1 MEEQDVSFIFNAQH
15 DCSMLGCEASALQPR
30 IQECQTTDQME
41 KLVSHKDNDHFV
53 INMFGLH
60 NAMLLCQAL
69 PPHLAEITALYDDRQ
84 AHHDQLAAK
93 VRVSQ
98 TAKQA
103 RMQEKRKATT
113 ALNKAKK
120 MARQAE
126 IDAHDVE
133 EVEHND
139 HSELESED
147 NELDEDD
154 DNRPAKRPRVQK

>member
-1 MEEQDVSFIFNAQH
+1 
-15 DCSMLGCEASALQPR
+15 MLGCEASALQPR

-53 INMFGLH
+53 MNMFGLH

-98 TAKQA
+98 MAK
-103 RMQEKRKATT
+103 
-113 ALNKAKK
+113 
-120 MARQAE
+120 
-126 IDAHDVE
+126 
-133 EVEHND
+133 
-139 HSELESED
+139 
-147 NELDEDD
+147 
-154 DNRPAKRPRVQK
+154 